1 MNNTDLF
8 LNKYKELEAAV
19 KLKYG
24 LSRGESVVTFLK
36 RKAPYSTYS
45 AEIQCCAELRNL
57 LAHNPKIGG
66 EHITEPSAKTLEFL
80 DFLINKVKNRPR
92 SKDIAVKYQDI
103 YKETLSGNVKNT
115 MAIMKSKRFSHV
127 PIVEN
132 HRVVGVFDKNS
143 IFLYLTKEGV
153 ECINNLSSLT
163 FADIEQ
169 YVSLKYRTD
178 LDFIFA
184 RSNMFVDELEDI
196 FEKALDNGKRISLV
210 FLTAT
215 GSKGE
220 PLQGIVTPW
229 DIIGAE

>member
-8 LNKYKELEAAV
+8 LDKYKELEAAV

-24 LSRGESVVTFLK
+24 LSRGESVINFLK
-36 RKAPYSTYS
+36 RKTPYSIYS

-66 EHITEPSAKTLEFL
+66 SYVAEPSQKTLDFL
-80 DFLINKVKNRPR
+80 DFLLNKVQNRPR
-92 SKDIAVKYQDI
+92 CKDISVKYKDI
-103 YKETLSGNVKNT
+103 YRQTMQGSVQKAMTVMKNH
-115 MAIMKSKRFSHV
+115 RFSHV

-132 HRVVGVFDKNS
+132 QRLVGVFDKNS
-143 IFLYLTKEGV
+143 IFSYLTNKGV
-153 ECINNLSSLT
+153 ECINNLNALT

-169 YVSLKYRTD
+169 YVSLKHRTD
-178 LDFIFA
+178 LDFVFA
-184 RSNMFVDELEDI
+184 RSNMYVDELEDI
-196 FEKALDNGKRISLV
+196 FERALENGKRISLV

-215 GSKGE
+215 GSKNE

-229 DIIGAE
+229 DIIGVE